1 MDKETKKYLKK
12 FAKKRANEVY
22 DISQD
27 ELEQLVI
34 DGAKWA
40 FSIKRGEPLKIANEK
55 TEFDVILN
63 SAGNSKLAVIKLV
76 KDFTGLDLKSAKKLV
91 DGAPIAIK
99 EGISKMAAEDIKSSL
114 IEEGAYV
121 VIK

>member
-1 MDKETKKYLKK
+1 MDKELEKCLKE

-40 FSIKRGEPLKIANEK
+40 LSIQRGEPLKITNEK
-55 TEFDVILN
+55 TEFDV
-63 SAGNSKLAVIKLV
+63 
-76 KDFTGLDLKSAKKLV
+76 
-91 DGAPIAIK
+91 P
-99 EGISKMAAEDIKSSL
+99 
-114 IEEGAYV
+114 
-121 VIK
+121 